1 MWKPYLVTNE
11 AEGFAAA
18 LDGWPTA
25 VGADAL
31 VAFVRELSAA
41 VRADSASPSER
52 GRARLLA
59 AVAARREETKYR
71 AVAPLPARAG
81 TLLAATLAGGGLLAA
96 AAANGADPI
105 AFVRQAVQDVTQI
118 AHLPPVF
125 GEPQTAPAG
134 TLAEVNIEGV
144 ITALTSAGAKF
155 DLAYDAGEIRVEL
168 HDDTLLRRDD
178 GSPVGRVALGIG
190 SQVRVR
196 GVRGGDG
203 PVQAMVVE
211 LRRRPLAAPEAQA
224 SAVGEAGQ
232 ADEAASRPAATAAD
246 KTEATA
252 VPADATRTAS
262 AGPAVS
268 VAVDPARSATP
279 RPAATPAASGAEPL
293 PLPLP
298 APAVTA
304 TATATPTRPSSTGT
318 PTATATPTKAPTK
331 TATPIAT
338 KPADTPTPT
347 PKPTGTRTPAVDASP
362 VATAT
367 AAPVDDKPP
376 AVVAAADF
384 STIN

>member
-18 LDGWPTA
+18 LDGWPAA

-81 TLLAATLAGGGLLAA
+81 MLLAATLAGGGLLAA

-155 DLAYDAGEIRVEL
+155 DLAYDTGEIRVEL
-168 HDDTLLRRDD
+168 HNDTLLRYDD

-190 SQVRVR
+190 SEVRVR

-252 VPADATRTAS
+252 VPADVTRAAS

-268 VAVDPARSATP
+268 VAVGPARSATP

-304 TATATPTRPSSTGT
+304 TATPTRPSSTST
-318 PTATATPTKAPTK
+318 PTATATPTRAPTK
-331 TATPIAT
+331 TAIPIAT

-347 PKPTGTRTPAVDASP
+347 PKPTRTPALDAAP
-362 VATAT
+362 VATTT

-376 AVVAAADF
+376 AVLAAADF
-384 STIN
+384 STIT